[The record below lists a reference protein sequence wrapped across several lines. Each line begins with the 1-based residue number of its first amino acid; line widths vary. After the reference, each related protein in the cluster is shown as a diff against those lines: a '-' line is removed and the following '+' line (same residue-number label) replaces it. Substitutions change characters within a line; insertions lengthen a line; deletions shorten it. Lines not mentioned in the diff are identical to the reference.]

1 MGISKEWLVR
11 NLKSVSLRTNLM
23 QNKIAMLDIDLLKLS
38 GEGIV
43 YVFFTEPD
51 NKPFLG
57 LEFETQGS
65 DDVSINIVL
74 DEKVLEDIVSTGRLN
89 STHV

>member
-1 MGISKEWLVR
+1 MGISKEWLAR
-11 NLKSVSLRTNLM
+11 NFKSVSLRTNLM
-23 QNKIAMLDIDLLKLS
+23 KNKIAMLDIDLLKLS
-38 GEGIV
+38 GEGVV

-57 LEFETQGS
+57 LEFETHGS